1 VATNLNRAERFSR
14 LARTVVLVV
23 ASGWFIP
30 ALASTTGEDSKPK
43 AAAHQAPHHR
53 SRPGLEDRVRTLS
66 HALDLDARQ
75 QSELRKAL
83 VSQREEVRRIW
94 GDASM
99 PAANRISATRAIS
112 DKTEDRIRALLNDE
126 QKNKYNPPRQPRE
139 AAADSAEPTVED
151 WMNAGK
157 PKSTR

>member
-1 VATNLNRAERFSR
+1 LWSSRAVGSFLR
-14 LARTVVLVV
+14 LRAPPAR
-23 ASGWFIP
+23 
-30 ALASTTGEDSKPK
+30 
-43 AAAHQAPHHR
+43 HHR
-53 SRPGLEDRVRTLS
+53 SRPGLEDRVRTFS
-66 HALDLDARQ
+66 HALDLDVRQ

-94 GDASM
+94 GDASV

-126 QKNKYNPPRQPRE
+126 QKNKYNPLRQPPE
-139 AAADSAEPTVED
+139 AAADSAQPTVED
-151 WMNAGK
+151 WMNAAK